1 MMMKRREFLQAA
13 GAGIGLL
20 AAGRLATAAEMA
32 PLRKSIPSSGET
44 IPAIGMGSWVTF
56 NVGSDQVALA
66 QRTEVLR
73 SFFRHG
79 GGAGLRQF
87 KSCFAPDWQPRFMAA
102 PDRAQ
107 LTLAALDLIRA
118 VRAPATP
125 VMTLAPVSV
134 APPS

>member
-1 MMMKRREFLQAA
+1 MRVLPDAPDGTMHALVDHAIRVAA
-13 GAGIGLL
+13 SRDIARLSL
-20 AAGRLATAAEMA
+20 AAAPAHPGGATALERN
-32 PLRKSIPSSGET
+32 LRG
-44 IPAIGMGSWVTF
+44 
-56 NVGSDQVALA
+56 
-66 QRTEVLR
+66 R
-73 SFFRHG
+73 FFRHG